1 MRKAFTLIEILVALL
16 SVSII
21 TLFSFDYLS
30 NTITVKNQL
39 TSQTTK
45 QQKYTNAINAI
56 RLDLMQLTRMPM
68 KDLNGRYTGVTFFGN
83 NESELMTFISLSASS
98 QNDTVSKLR
107 RITYVFENGQLIR
120 KSSPSNRPSALTSEK
135 LLFENIENL
144 TISFSDS
151 WEEGKYDQ
159 WPNNN
164 YPSDT
169 VPRYIFLDI
178 TIDGDDFSYLLSS
191 F

>member
-39 TSQTTK
+39 TFQTTK

-83 NESELMTFISLSASS
+83 YENELMTFISLGASS
-98 QNDTVSKLR
+98 QNDIVSKLR

-135 LLFENIENL
+135 LLFKNIENL

-151 WEEGKYDQ
+151 WEEGKYNQ

-164 YPSDT
+164 YPLDA

-178 TIDGDDFSYLLSS
+178 TIDGDEFSYLLSS

>member
-83 NESELMTFISLSASS
+83 NENELMTFISLGASS

>member
-83 NESELMTFISLSASS
+83 NENELMTFISLGASS
-98 QNDTVSKLR
+98 QNDIVSKLR

>member
-39 TSQTTK
+39 TFQTTK
-45 QQKYTNAINAI
+45 QQKYTNAINI
-56 RLDLMQLTRMPM
+56 VRLDLMQLTRMPM
-68 KDLNGRYTGVTFFGN
+68 KDLNGRFTGVTFFGN
-83 NESELMTFISLSASS
+83 NENELMTFISLGASS
-98 QNDTVSKLR
+98 QNNIVSKLR
-107 RITYVFENGQLIR
+107 RITYVFENGKLIR
-120 KSSPSNRPSALTSEK
+120 KSSPSNRPSTLTSEK
-135 LLFENIENL
+135 LLFENIEDL

-151 WEEGKYDQ
+151 WGEGKYDQ
-159 WPNNN
+159 WPNSN
-164 YPSDT
+164 YPLDT

-178 TIDGDDFSYLLSS
+178 TIDGDEFSYLLSS

>member
-83 NESELMTFISLSASS
+83 NENELMTFISLSASS